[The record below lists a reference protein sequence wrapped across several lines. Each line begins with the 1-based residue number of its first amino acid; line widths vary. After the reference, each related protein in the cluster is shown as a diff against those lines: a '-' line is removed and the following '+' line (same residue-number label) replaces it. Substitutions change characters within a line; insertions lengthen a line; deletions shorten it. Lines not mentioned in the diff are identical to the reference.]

1 MAVRVCTGS
10 ITEMNF
16 VLYSRSNCPLCE
28 SMEDELSPFIDK
40 YKIAIRRQYID
51 NEPELVEQYGDKV
64 PVLTLDNEILC
75 EYFLDPDLLLRVIE
89 NN

>member
-1 MAVRVCTGS
+1 
-10 ITEMNF
+10 MNF

-75 EYFLDPDLLLRVIE
+75 EYFLDPDRLLRVIE